1 MQLCQMSTHF
11 SEVHHLQQPSVSL
24 SVRPWRLALRG
35 LPLRRGLFVVEVLD
49 SSWRC
54 WTPAAGVRSARWT
67 CLSSWPQRFPP
78 MEHCWRKIDR
88 DSSCAV
94 AIQHRALTPSVSMR
108 SQLASDLLGVRGGGG
123 RCKF

>member
-67 CLSSWPQRFPP
+67 CLSSWPQRLGTLYW
-78 MEHCWRKIDR
+78 CCDIDHLTLPVINAGGAI
-88 DSSCAV
+88 SCHTRFISA
-94 AIQHRALTPSVSMR
+94 RFS
-108 SQLASDLLGVRGGGG
+108 
-123 RCKF
+123 